1 MIAIGITLIIFGVF
15 GILAGIFLKLCL
27 RYISTDP
34 PNVALVTFL
43 GKRWPWEEDEIPW
56 WVHPFIPKKVIKK
69 EGWRFFFP
77 YFPFFYSFISIKVDK
92 VNQKIELEDVRCKL
106 TGSDKN
112 NPQSGGEVSVKV
124 DLTWHPDY
132 IHENGERLR
141 FFVNS
146 GREEEVK
153 KILHGMTEEDIR
165 QLGRDHAWEEY
176 TFATDE
182 LTKSIYKKLTG
193 QEIQDISKFQQETK
207 NNGVPDIISLGI
219 VITRINVGRIKEQG
233 ELQKAASSQAKEIQE
248 RRGDLY
254 ETGTEIK
261 QAELLLEAYKNAGT
275 PKTLEECILEI
286 RRRKVM
292 REGHGAVYDIP
303 NLEKI
308 GPAIRNIIRRS

>member
-1 MIAIGITLIIFGVF
+1 MTTIGLTLIIFGVS
-15 GILAGIFLKLCL
+15 GILTAVFLKLCL
-27 RYISTDP
+27 KYILVDP
-34 PNVALVTFL
+34 PNVALITFL
-43 GKRWPWEEDEIPW
+43 GKRWPWKKDEIPW
-56 WVHPFIPKKVIKK
+56 WARPFIPKKAMKK

-77 YFPFFYSFISIKVDK
+77 YFPFFYNFILIKVNK
-92 VNQKIELEDVRCKL
+92 VNQKIELEDIRCKL
-106 TGSDKN
+106 AETDSN
-112 NPQSGGEVSVKV
+112 SPQSGGEVSVKV

-141 FFVNS
+141 FFINS

-165 QLGRDHAWEEY
+165 QLGRTHTWEEY

-193 QEIQDISKFQQETK
+193 QVIKDINAFQRETE

-219 VITRINVGRIKEQG
+219 VITRINVGKIKEQG

-254 ETGTEIK
+254 ETETEIQ
-261 QAELLLEAYKNAGT
+261 QAQLLFEAYKKVGT

-286 RRRKVM
+286 RRRKVI

-303 NLEKI
+303 ELEKVGVAI
-308 GPAIRNIIRRS
+308 GNIIRR